1 MPNRD
6 GTGPAG
12 QGPATGRGR
21 GPCGAGKGT
30 GQGLGMGRRGRRFS
44 GQNRP
49 QSQEE

>member
-12 QGPATGRGR
+12 QGPAAGRGR
-21 GPCGAGKGT
+21 GPCGGKGT
-30 GQGLGMGRRGRRFS
+30 GQGLGRGRRGRRFS